1 MTIKREDIYNPLDL
15 KPGSWTEL
23 GAFPD
28 ELEEVLAVFEAAGA
42 NVLPARTV
50 SERPPTSFWVV
61 GWFPGL
67 GVRITTNGEE
77 SMRGLT
83 HKVGIV
89 PLLHTFEELI
99 EKEKAGPPAPIQIE
113 DTRPVSDPFAG
124 SIYYLDAQ
132 PGKLY
137 ETHYGGGVV
146 MAVKVPAVDY
156 VKAFDQDV
164 IFVHP
169 DGRAFPRV
177 SDRIWPLEGYMS
189 WSVVGGGRK

>member
-1 MTIKREDIYNPLDL
+1 MAIKREDIYNPLDL

-23 GAFPD
+23 GALPD

-42 NVLPARTV
+42 NTLPARTV
-50 SERPPTSFWVV
+50 SERPPTSIWVV
-61 GWFPGL
+61 GWFPSV

-77 SMRGLT
+77 STRGLT
-83 HKVGIV
+83 HKVGIMR
-89 PLLHTFEELI
+89 LLHVFEELRM
-99 EKEKAGPPAPIQIE
+99 KKDRAGPPAPIQIE

-124 SIYYLDAQ
+124 SIKSTDAQ

-137 ETHYGGGVV
+137 ETENSKVV
-146 MAVKVPAVDY
+146 MAVKVPAADY
-156 VKAFDQDV
+156 VKAFNQDV

-169 DGRAFPRV
+169 NGSAFPCV